1 MDSTITITARGEQ
14 RIQGGHFWIYR
25 SDVASGSASPGE
37 VVRVVGPRGRFLGQA
52 FFSGRS
58 QITLR
63 LLTSRDVQID
73 RPFWRRRIE
82 DALRFR
88 DRLKIDA
95 SAYRLVHGDGDLIPS
110 LIVDRYG
117 DYLVM
122 QTLSQGADRLQAEF
136 AEILVELLQPRG
148 ILARN
153 DPRVRLLEGLEQSV
167 DVLHGEIPEK
177 VTVKEGQIEY
187 DVDLRS
193 GQKTGAFLDQRENY
207 AAAAGYAFLWNKYY
221 LDAHL
226 DERSRRRAAEG
237 VDENLA
243 ARDQRDSQR
252 AAAPLMIALGA
263 RVINNSEM
271 TSEQTSGLIIADVR
285 QRLAAGIVK

>member
-25 SDVASGSASPGE
+25 SDIASGSAAPGE

-63 LLTSRDVQID
+63 MLTSRDVQID
-73 RPFWRRRIE
+73 RPFWRRRVE
-82 DALRFR
+82 DAVRFR

-95 SAYRLVHGDGDLIPS
+95 SAYRVVHGEGDLIPS

-117 DYLVM
+117 DYVVM

-136 AEILVELLQPRG
+136 AEILVEVLQPKG

-153 DPRVRLLEGLEQSV
+153 DPRVRLL
-167 DVLHGEIPEK
+167 
-177 VTVKEGQIEY
+177 
-187 DVDLRS
+187 
-193 GQKTGAFLDQRENY
+193 
-207 AAAAGYAFLWNKYY
+207 
-221 LDAHL
+221 
-226 DERSRRRAAEG
+226 
-237 VDENLA
+237 
-243 ARDQRDSQR
+243 
-252 AAAPLMIALGA
+252 
-263 RVINNSEM
+263 
-271 TSEQTSGLIIADVR
+271 
-285 QRLAAGIVK
+285 